1 LYLQCIPY
9 HLHPRPFSTAVN
21 LSPNST
27 CLPNLLKPSTPEAL
41 KSARLIT
48 PLCRGVKRE
57 RSRTSDV
64 TPDEDDRM
72 VDVVECS
79 REDGFTGGDR
89 EERRDTSSR
98 EWELLY
104 DSMVERARERVN
116 RPLFRPPLWVP

>member
-1 LYLQCIPY
+1 M
-9 HLHPRPFSTAVN
+9 
-21 LSPNST
+21 
-27 CLPNLLKPSTPEAL
+27 
-41 KSARLIT
+41 
-48 PLCRGVKRE
+48 CRGVKRE

-104 DSMVERARERVN
+104 DSMVERARERVGG
-116 RPLFRPPLWVP
+116 